1 MTMKPI
7 AEIVGKLLVAKQQ
20 TIACAESCTGGL
32 LTSMLTD
39 VAGSSAYV
47 MGSVVSYTNS
57 IKERLVGVNPAT
69 IAAHTEISAE
79 TAGEMAEGIRQLIGT
94 DLGVGITGLAGPGG
108 GTKVRPVG
116 LVYIAVTGDKG
127 TKVREN
133 RFQGNRVEIKQQS
146 AEMALQMIVEYVSGG
161 SF

>member
-1 MTMKPI
+1 MKPI

-146 AEMALQMIVEYVSGG
+146 AEMALQMIAEYVSGG

>member
-1 MTMKPI
+1 MKRL
-7 AEIVGKLLVAKQQ
+7 ENTVGQLLAAQQQ

-32 LTSMLTD
+32 LTSRLTD
-39 VAGSSAYV
+39 VPGSSAYV
-47 MGSVVSYTNS
+47 MGSVVSYTNPV
-57 IKERLVGVNPAT
+57 KERIVGVKQAT
-69 IAAHTEISAE
+69 IAAHTEVSAE

-108 GTKVRPVG
+108 GSKERPVG
-116 LVYIAVTGDKG
+116 LVYIAVAGRWG

-133 RFQGNRVEIKQQS
+133 HFHGNRVEIKQQS
-146 AEMALQMIVEYVSGG
+146 AEMALHMIVEYLSGG

>member
-1 MTMKPI
+1 MKPI

>member
-1 MTMKPI
+1 MKTI

>member
-1 MTMKPI
+1 MKPI

-57 IKERLVGVNPAT
+57 VKERLVGVNPAT

>member
-1 MTMKPI
+1 MKPI

-20 TIACAESCTGGL
+20 SIACAESCTGGL